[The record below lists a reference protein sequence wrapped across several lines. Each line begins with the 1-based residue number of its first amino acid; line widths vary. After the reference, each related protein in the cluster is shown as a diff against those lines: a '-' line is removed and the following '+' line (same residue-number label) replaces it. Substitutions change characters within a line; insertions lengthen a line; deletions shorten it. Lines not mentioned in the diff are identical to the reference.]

1 MTENKRHE
9 INSWS
14 IKRERN
20 LQKAYLI
27 FHFQGTPANFAVLT
41 FFILKYVYIICIRIL
56 NWSEILQTYFF
67 AFKTRNFPPPPPKMS
82 APSRGQIHKY
92 DVQWYERI

>member
-27 FHFQGTPANFAVLT
+27 FHFQGTPATFAVLT
-41 FFILKYVYIICIRIL
+41 FFILKYVYNMYPNFKLVRNL
-56 NWSEILQTYFF
+56 ANLFFHLQNTQIS
-67 AFKTRNFPPPPPKMS
+67 PPKMS

-92 DVQWYERI
+92 DVEWYARI